1 MSAINS
7 NETAIQMN
15 QELRMAH
22 TVSPEECDHL
32 KQKFADNHAAGAPQ
46 DGSGGDAMRT
56 GGGGKGNAVIAYNQI
71 QIPEEE
77 GSMCTLKGQR
87 DPELRYGLLNGVDFA
102 GKTFLDLGCNSGGMV
117 LAKATQVKQAVGVD
131 FDPSMVEL
139 ANYVA
144 NSVLGWPEN
153 DVGFHQFDLDK
164 KINELDTLLS
174 YEASGRKK
182 FDIISMFAITAWV
195 EHAVNSNH
203 PPEEVK
209 RFQNTL
215 ALLHSQCAHVEDR
228 SDRAKCHD
236 CGDRMMIICTTGN

>member
-1 MSAINS
+1 
-7 NETAIQMN
+7 
-15 QELRMAH
+15 
-22 TVSPEECDHL
+22 
-32 KQKFADNHAAGAPQ
+32 
-46 DGSGGDAMRT
+46 MRT

-195 EHAVNSNH
+195 EHADEVVTWAIKHAQTLIVEMNYKHLNSNH